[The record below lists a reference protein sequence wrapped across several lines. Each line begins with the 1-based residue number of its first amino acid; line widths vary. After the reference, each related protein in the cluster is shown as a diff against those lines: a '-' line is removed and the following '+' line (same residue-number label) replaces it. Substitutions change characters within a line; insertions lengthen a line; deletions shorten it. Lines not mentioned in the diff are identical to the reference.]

1 MKKLYIKDRTRRKEL
16 FQFFMHDFIDACK
29 DAGIGDVKEILP
41 SYRFHIRAIIRDL
54 LLFTYKIA
62 HSLCPR
68 LFRRREA
75 LIVTANGVT
84 LLDSVFPY
92 YGSYEIIPFFW
103 DVWPSTW
110 ERMYRGLELL
120 EVRTLFVTSR
130 QVVNMINKETNMHA
144 YWIPEGINEKLYYK
158 GESLFNRKFDIFEMG
173 RRMPRYHDIIKVLQ
187 LEGKIKAVPPCNLNV
202 NGTLNDR
209 HVIYTNEELY
219 HVMSETKIMVCF
231 PQCDTNP
238 ARAGNIETLTLRYW
252 EAMLSRCIM
261 VGRAPQELKDL
272 IGYDPVIELDWD
284 RAQRQLYEILSCVD
298 KYQNIVDHNY
308 KIAKQYAPWNIR
320 IPQMIRLLRMEGYTI

>member
-29 DAGIGDVKEILP
+29 DAGIEDIKEILP

-110 ERMYRGLELL
+110 ERMYRALELL
-120 EVRTLFVTSR
+120 GVRTLFVTSR

-144 YWIPEGINEKLYYK
+144 YWIPEGINEKLYHK
-158 GESLFNRKFDIFEMG
+158 GESLVNRKFDIFEMG
-173 RRMPRYHDIIKVLQ
+173 RRMPRYHDIIKILQ

-209 HVIYTNEELY
+209 HVIYTNKELY
-219 HVMSETKIMVCF
+219 HVMSGTKIMVCF

-272 IGYDPVIELDWD
+272 IGYDPVIEVDWD